1 MQDDECHILSSQTPS
16 SCYDGIGGA
25 MNKTI
30 RQILFCTPRVLGIL
44 FTVFITL
51 FSLDV
56 FEMGGGF
63 WATLGGFLIHNIPTI
78 VLLAVL
84 IIGWHRDWV
93 GAVGFLA
100 VGLWFLRMANPGD
113 WLFALVFVGIP
124 LLVGVLF
131 LAGWIFQKIIR
142 DR

>member
-1 MQDDECHILSSQTPS
+1 
-16 SCYDGIGGA
+16 
-25 MNKTI
+25 MNKIVEQT
-30 RQILFCTPRVLGIL
+30 LLWTPRVLGIL
-44 FTVFITL
+44 FTAFISL

-63 WATLGGFLIHNIPTI
+63 WAALGGFFIHNIPTF
-78 VLLAVL
+78 VLLAAL
-84 IIGWHRDWV
+84 IIGWRREWA

-113 WLFALVFVGIP
+113 WSFALVIVGIP

-131 LAGWIFQKIIR
+131 LAGWIFRKQTTGQ
-142 DR
+142 